1 MRKRW
6 LSMALAAVLA
16 ASALTGCGGGGSTTA
31 TTAAGESTTAAGT
44 EADAPAGS
52 DAGGESEAQA
62 PEGAD
67 RGNSVVYAID
77 AEPETLDP
85 GMCNYNKSSAILL
98 NLFNGLYRFSDDG
111 SNVEPAMAESHTVSD
126 DGLVYTFTLRDGLK
140 WSDGSALTAADF
152 EYSWKR
158 ELNADLASPAA
169 WNLFD
174 ILNAEEYNN
183 GECSADEVGIKAL
196 DDKTLEVTLKNPT
209 AYFISLTAS
218 ANWSPVK
225 KDVVEGSDSWVK
237 SADTYVCNGPFML
250 QEIKPQAGY
259 TLVKN
264 PEYFDAANVNLDS
277 VEIAIIEQAEA
288 ALSAYNA
295 GDIDVMIGS
304 SVGTQAMAQY
314 EGSEELSAHDL
325 IGTSYFDFNCSKDY
339 MSAEVRKALSMAIVR
354 NTVNDVA
361 VPSKPKSAFAFVPYG
376 IPYGDETTEFR
387 DKVGAELIKE
397 DVEAAKQLLADAGYP
412 DGEGLPTLQF
422 IITNTQEN
430 KDKAQVMQAMW
441 KESLGVECEIVTFE
455 SKVYWDEHGAGNF
468 DIAFDGWTGD
478 YLDPNSVLN
487 IFNKGRMEKECRW
500 QSDAALKYD
509 DLLNQAA
516 ASADNNER
524 MEIFTE
530 CEQILMDE
538 MPVLPLY
545 YRNTMVL
552 SKPHVKGFTVDFGA
566 HPLFRCVSVE

>member
-6 LSMALAAVLA
+6 LSMALAAVMTASLLA
-16 ASALTGCGGGGSTTA
+16 GCGGGSTAPTTA
-31 TTAAGESTTAAGT
+31 DTTTAAGSET
-44 EADAPAGS
+44 GS
-52 DAGGESEAQA
+52 QAEGGEEAAA
-62 PEGAD
+62 PEETAD
-67 RGNSVVYAID
+67 RGNSMVYAID

-85 GMCNYNKSSAILL
+85 GMCNYNKSSAVLL

-158 ELNADLASPAA
+158 ELDAELASPAA

-174 ILNAEEYNN
+174 I
-183 GECSADEVGIKAL
+183 VKA
-196 DDKTLEVTLKNPT
+196 
-209 AYFISLTAS
+209 
-218 ANWSPVK
+218 PVK

-264 PEYFDAANVNLDS
+264 PEYYDAANVKLDS

-295 GDIDVMIGS
+295 GDIDVMIGN

-314 EGSEELSAHDL
+314 QGSEELSAHDL

-339 MSAEVRKALSMAIVR
+339 MTPEVRKALSMAIVR

-376 IPYGDETTEFR
+376 IPYGDDTTPFR
-387 DKVGAELIKE
+387 EKVGAELIKE
-397 DVEAAKQLLADAGYP
+397 DVEAAKQLLSDAGYP
-412 DGEGLPTLQF
+412 NGEGLPTLQF

-509 DLLNQAA
+509 ELLNKAA

-524 MEIFTE
+524 MELFTE